1 MHQHPL
7 RHLIL
12 LPTLVLLAVSLQ
24 PATLQAQIGQAR
36 HGIAIGVSGGMAM
49 NKIGFDPTI
58 KQFWH
63 MGPTFGLTAR
73 FTSEKYFGAVCAL
86 QLELNYADMGWRENV
101 LNASSQPLPD
111 TYRRDQHYIQL
122 PLLAR
127 LGWGREERGLMGFLI
142 AGPQLGYCFDEKT
155 AQGALTLNSA
165 GEPDRPNS
173 LYAQYDMPI
182 ERSFDYGLTGGL
194 GIELSTRAGHFI
206 LEGRYYYG
214 FGDIYNNSKKD
225 TFSRSNNGA
234 ITLKMTYLFD
244 IRK

>member
-1 MHQHPL
+1 MHPHPL
-7 RHLIL
+7 RLRSL
-12 LPTLVLLAVSLQ
+12 LTALVIVLGLVPSALR
-24 PATLQAQIGQAR
+24 AQIGEAR
-36 HGIAIGVSGGMAM
+36 RGIAIGVNGGLAM
-49 NKIGFDPTI
+49 NKIGFDPTV

-86 QLELNYADMGWRENV
+86 QLELNYADLGWRENV
-101 LNASSQPLPD
+101 LNAASQPLPD

-127 LGWGREERGLMGFLI
+127 LGWGREERGLMGFFI
-142 AGPQLGYCFDEKT
+142 AGPQLGYCFGEKT
-155 AQGALTLNSA
+155 AQGTTTLNA
-165 GEPDRPNS
+165 DGTPDRPNG

-182 ERSFDYGLTGGL
+182 ERSFDYGLTGGVGL
-194 GIELSTRAGHFI
+194 ELSTRAGHFI
-206 LEGRYYYG
+206 IEGRYYYG

-234 ITLKMTYLFD
+234 VTVKLTYLID